1 MQFSM
6 LRPLKSHNQHSNYP
20 SVSTTDAGKTLDLKK
35 LLAGERYAWITHNGE
50 TYLLQITKSNK
61 LLLTK

>member
-1 MQFSM
+1 
-6 LRPLKSHNQHSNYP
+6 
-20 SVSTTDAGKTLDLKK
+20 LKK
-35 LLAGERYAWITHNGE
+35 LLAGERYAWITHNGD